1 MYKEYSTDNELCLKP
16 ASSYPDTERVFL
28 IIHIHIRTSGLFPS
42 NSNCLHQTRLQLIV
56 SP

>member
-1 MYKEYSTDNELCLKP
+1 MYKEYSTDNDLCLKP

-28 IIHIHIRTSGLFPS
+28 IIHIRTNGLFPS
-42 NSNCLHQTRLQLIV
+42 NSNCLCQTGLQLIV